1 MTRVL
6 IADDNA
12 IFREVLKRHVV
23 SLFGF
28 AVVEAQNG
36 LEAVEKAESERP
48 DLILLDLVMP
58 GIDGIEAIR
67 RIRSVPALAD
77 VPIIFLSAETDRCVW
92 AEALSAGANDFMPKP
107 YHRQELGARI
117 SLHLKLASLG
127 QELRQQN
134 ELLTRE
140 RYLAGCV
147 QRQLLPKDLD
157 FAGIESAAVYQAQEQ
172 IGGDFYE
179 AWDDGAAVHVLM
191 ADISGHGAS
200 AAMLMAVCKGL
211 LLSLRQSGL
220 APEEIVAALN
230 TLLCD
235 LLLGGDLD
243 MFVTLVLCR
252 IDRALPLL
260 SVVSAG
266 HVPAYVVGRE
276 GLLELPSQGPA
287 LGILPQFDWSAR
299 TVPFLPGD
307 TLFLY
312 TDGLTEL
319 RAPDGEF
326 FGEARVLDHLRPGIA
341 PKDLIGELIETALPF
356 CKGTLHDDLAMAA
369 LRRTAAMTGSDAAKT
384 TQA

>member
-12 IFREVLKRHVV
+12 IFREVLRRHVT

-28 AVVEAQNG
+28 AVIEAQNG
-36 LEAVEKAESERP
+36 LEAVAMAESARP

-58 GIDGIEAIR
+58 GLDGIEAIR
-67 RIRSVPALAD
+67 RIRAMPALAD

-127 QELRQQN
+127 RELRQQN
-134 ELLTRE
+134 DLLTRE

-147 QRQLLPKDLD
+147 QRQLLPRDLE
-157 FAGIESAAVYQAQEQ
+157 FPGIESAAVYQAQEQ
-172 IGGDFYE
+172 VGGDFYE

-211 LLSLRQSGL
+211 LVSLRQTGL
-220 APEEIVAALN
+220 TPEDMVAALN
-230 TLLCD
+230 TMLCD

-252 IDRALPLL
+252 IDRKLPLL

-266 HVPAYVVGRE
+266 HVPAYVLGRE
-276 GLLELPSQGPA
+276 GLIELPSQGPA
-287 LGILPQFDWSAR
+287 LGILPQFDWTAR

-319 RAPDGEF
+319 RSPDGEF
-326 FGEARVLDHLRPGIA
+326 FGEDRVLEHLRHGVA
-341 PKDLIGELIETALPF
+341 PKDLIGEIIETALPF

-369 LRRTAAMTGSDAAKT
+369 LRRL
-384 TQA
+384 

>member
-12 IFREVLKRHVV
+12 IFREVLRRHVT

-28 AVVEAQNG
+28 AVIEAQNG
-36 LEAVEKAESERP
+36 LEAVALAETTHP

-58 GIDGIEAIR
+58 GLDGIGAIR
-67 RIRSVPALAD
+67 RIRAMPALAD
-77 VPIIFLSAETDRCVW
+77 VPIIFLSAETDRGIW
-92 AEALSAGANDFMPKP
+92 AEALSAGANDFMTKP
-107 YHRQELGARI
+107 YHRQELAARI
-117 SLHLKLASLG
+117 SLHLKLARLG
-127 QELRQQN
+127 QELRRQN
-134 ELLTRE
+134 DLLTRE

-147 QRQLLPKDLD
+147 QRQLLPKNLD
-157 FAGIESAAVYQAQEQ
+157 FPGIGSAAVYQAQEQ
-172 IGGDFYE
+172 IGGDFYD
-179 AWDDGAAVHVLM
+179 AWDDGTAVNVLM

-220 APEEIVAALN
+220 APEEVVAALN

-266 HVPAYVVGRE
+266 HVPAYVIGRE
-276 GLLELPSQGPA
+276 GLTVLPSQGPA

-299 TVPFLPGD
+299 TVAFGPGD

-319 RAPDGEF
+319 RAPDGTF
-326 FGEARVLDHLRPGIA
+326 FGEDRVLEHLRPGIA
-341 PKDLIGELIETALPF
+341 PKDLIGEIIETALPF
-356 CKGTLHDDLAMAA
+356 CKGILHDDLAMAA
-369 LRRTAAMTGSDAAKT
+369 LCRLPRPDRDTR
-384 TQA
+384 QA